1 MPTKLQ
7 ALLELLELQ
16 WQKCSFFYSHEEE
29 KRKQLKIQL
38 LSLHLVICL

>member
-16 WQKCSFFYSHEEE
+16 WQKGSYSHEEE
-29 KRKQLKIQL
+29 KRRQVEIHV
-38 LSLHLVICL
+38 LSLYLVICF

>member
-16 WQKCSFFYSHEEE
+16 WQKCSFVILMKK
-29 KRKQLKIQL
+29 KRG
-38 LSLHLVICL
+38 SS